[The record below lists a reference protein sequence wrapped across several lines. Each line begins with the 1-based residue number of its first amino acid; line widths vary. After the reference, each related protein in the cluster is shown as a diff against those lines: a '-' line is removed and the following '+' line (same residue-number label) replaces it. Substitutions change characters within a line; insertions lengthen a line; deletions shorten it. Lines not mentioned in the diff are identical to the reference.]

1 MSYPEVNSIRLTACL
16 DRLRSNDSGGGKP
29 MADDDNTKQMS
40 GEKRRSRFATEF
52 WMIVL
57 SLVILMFTAIIFW
70 SYMYKE

>member
-1 MSYPEVNSIRLTACL
+1 
-16 DRLRSNDSGGGKP
+16 
-29 MADDDNTKQMS
+29 MADDDNTRQMS

-57 SLVILMFTAIIFW
+57 SLVILLFTAIIFW